1 MKIVRDSDEIDHDKK
16 SAITVGTFDGVHL
29 GHRQIIKELNKTKE
43 EKGLRSVIVTF
54 DPHPQIVLRNKAKD
68 IKLLNT
74 TEEKLDHFRDL
85 DIDLV
90 YIINFTKEF
99 SQTHA
104 VDFYENYL
112 INKIGLSNLVLGY
125 DHMFGKDREGNFET
139 LDKLS
144 KEHDFTVHKV
154 NEYAPGGEHISST
167 EIRNALNT
175 GDITKANRLLGEK
188 YSLSGTVIH
197 GSKKGRELG
206 YPTANIGI
214 DSEFKL
220 IPKTG
225 IYAVEVKIEGENDKR
240 FGKKFGKEFGIMS
253 IGYNPTV
260 TDNNELRLEVNIL
273 DFNEDIY
280 GKNITVYFLEYIRE
294 EKKFNSLKELINE
307 MNFDKEKTLTII
319 NKNN

>member
-1 MKIVRDSDEIDHDKK
+1 MKIVRDNEALQYDRK
-16 SAITVGTFDGVHL
+16 SAVTVGTFDGVHL

-43 EKGLRSVIVTF
+43 ENGLRSVIVTF

-74 TEEKLDHFRDL
+74 TEEKLDHFREL

-90 YIINFTKEF
+90 YIIDFTKEF

-112 INKIGLSNLVLGY
+112 INKIGLSDLVLGY

-139 LDKLS
+139 LSNLS
-144 KEHDFTVHKV
+144 KQHDFTVHKV
-154 NEYAPGGEHISST
+154 NEYSPGGEHVSST
-167 EIRNALNT
+167 EIRNTLLL
-175 GDITKANRLLGEK
+175 GDIQKANRLLGEK

-206 YPTANIGI
+206 FPTANIEP
-214 DSEFKL
+214 DSDFKL

-225 IYAVEVKIEGENDKR
+225 IYAVKVKLEGYDNTFK
-240 FGKKFGKEFGIMS
+240 GMMS

-260 TDNNELRLEVNIL
+260 TDENELRLEVNIL

-280 GKNITVYFLEYIRE
+280 GKKIKVNFLDYIRE

-307 MNFDKEKTLTII
+307 MNFDKEKTLNII
-319 NKNN
+319 NNIT

>member
-74 TEEKLDHFRDL
+74 TEEKLDHFREL

-112 INKIGLSNLVLGY
+112 INKIGLSDLVLGY

-139 LDKLS
+139 LGKLS
-144 KEHDFTVHKV
+144 KENDFTVHKV
-154 NEYAPGGEHISST
+154 SEYAPAGEHISST
-167 EIRNALNT
+167 EIRSALNM

-225 IYAVEVKIEGENDKR
+225 IYAVEVKIEDENC
-240 FGKKFGKEFGIMS
+240 KKFGMMS

-260 TDNNELRLEVNIL
+260 TDEKELRLEVNIL

-280 GKNITVYFLEYIRE
+280 GKVLTVYFLDYIRE

-319 NKNN
+319 NKNNLKLKN

>member
-1 MKIVRDSDEIDHDKK
+1 MKIVTGPDEITFDKK
-16 SAITVGTFDGVHL
+16 SAVTVGTFDGVHL

-43 EKGLRSVIVTF
+43 EKGLRSVVVTF

-74 TEEKLDHFRDL
+74 TEEKLDHFREL

-104 VDFYENYL
+104 VDFYKDYL
-112 INKIGLSNLVLGY
+112 INGTGLSDLVLGY
-125 DHMFGKDREGNFET
+125 DHMFGKDREGNFDT
-139 LDKLS
+139 LKELS
-144 KEHDFTVHKV
+144 SEHGFTVHKIG
-154 NEYAPGGEHISST
+154 EYAPGGEHVSST
-167 EIRNALNT
+167 EIRKALSE
-175 GDITKANRLLGEK
+175 GDIPKANRLLGEK

-197 GSKKGRELG
+197 GNKKGRELG
-206 YPTANIGI
+206 YPTANIEI
-214 DSEFKL
+214 DAHFKL

-225 IYAVEVKIEGENDKR
+225 IYAVEVEIEGKR
-240 FGKKFGKEFGIMS
+240 YFGMMS

-260 TDNNELRLEVNIL
+260 TDEGQLRLEVNIL
-273 DFNEDIY
+273 DFDDNIY
-280 GKNITVYFLEYIRE
+280 GKRIKVYFLEYIRE
-294 EKKFNSLKELINE
+294 EKKFDSLEELITA
-307 MNFDKEKTLTII
+307 MNSDKEKTITII